1 MLFDKRDQARDDRL
15 DRAGSEFVRAAGL
28 SEIESDA
35 AASSPFLYTRIRARI
50 DGEQQRKAQ
59 SVPALA
65 MLSIAW
71 RAIPALAL
79 VAIVSVS
86 AFWVT
91 TPAAP
96 VEVQPALAQADNVK
110 LIATG
115 GTCALSND
123 SECAISREEV
133 LATMFREEGKTDR

>member
-1 MLFDKRDQARDDRL
+1 MLFNKRDQARDDRL
-15 DRAGSEFVRAAGL
+15 DRAGSEIVRAAGL
-28 SEIESDA
+28 SEFESDA
-35 AASSPFLYTRIRARI
+35 AASSPFLYARIRARI
-50 DGEQQRKAQ
+50 DGEQQRMRHG
-59 SVPALA
+59 VPALM

-71 RAIPALAL
+71 RAVPALAL
-79 VAIVSVS
+79 VALVSVS
-86 AFWVT
+86 ALWVT

-96 VEVQPALAQADNVK
+96 GGVQPALVQADNVK

-133 LATMFREEGKTDR
+133 LATMFSEEGKTER